1 MIYLDTHVLVWL
13 DAKKHE
19 LFPKSVRKLLE
30 GEEDLFVSPAVYLE
44 IEYLYE
50 AGKIREHAQTV
61 FDSLLARTPLQFCRL
76 SFADIARKA
85 ATLAWTRDP
94 FDRLIV
100 ASALSADAVLLTKDQ
115 EILANYSKAR
125 WK

>member
-13 DAKKHE
+13 DAKKHQ
-19 LFPKSVRKLLE
+19 LFPQRAKKLLE
-30 GEEDLFVSPAVYLE
+30 GEDDLFVSPAVYLE
-44 IEYLYE
+44 IEYLYA
-50 AGKIREHAQTV
+50 AGKIRERAQTV
-61 FDSLLARTPLQFCRL
+61 FDSILARTSLQFCRL
-76 SFADIARKA
+76 SFADIAKKA

-100 ASALSADAVLLTKDQ
+100 ASAVAADAVLLTKDQ
-115 EILANYSKAR
+115 EILDNYSKAV